1 MTGWIK
7 LHRDITNHWIWN
19 DKPFDKCR
27 AWIDLILMANHKDNK
42 FVLGN
47 EVINVNRGSFI
58 TSEVKLM
65 ERWGWSKTKVRA
77 FLNLLEKDSMI
88 VKNSD
93 RKKTTITI
101 VKYNVWQD
109 IETTEEPQKD
119 HKKTT
124 KRLQKDTN
132 KNDKNVKNEKKIY
145 TDFVS
150 MTEEEYQ
157 KLVTEHGEILVK
169 RFIETLNNYK
179 GATGKKYK
187 SDYLAIRNWVIDKV
201 TKEKPQQKD
210 NYKMVY

>member
-77 FLNLLEKDSMI
+77 FLNLFEKDSMI

-93 RKKTTITI
+93 RINSTLTIGN
-101 VKYNVWQD
+101 YNAWQD
-109 IETTEEPQKD
+109 LKPQKN

-124 KRLQKDTN
+124 KDY
-132 KNDKNVKNEKKIY
+132 KK
-145 TDFVS
+145 TAKTQTR
-150 MTEEEYQ
+150 M
-157 KLVTEHGEILVK
+157 
-169 RFIETLNNYK
+169 
-179 GATGKKYK
+179 
-187 SDYLAIRNWVIDKV
+187 IR
-201 TKEKPQQKD
+201 
-210 NYKMVY
+210 M